1 MSIGRDLQSAIFRK
15 GLFGHRPVVPTE
27 PSALAEAARRAMSK
41 EAWAY
46 VDGGAGQQRTVV
58 ANTAAFDHFRLVPR
72 MLTNVETRDL
82 RTTLYGVDMPAPLM
96 LGPVGVLELAH
107 PRAEHEVAAAARATG
122 IPMVISTQASV
133 PMEEVAEDLGDTPR
147 LYQLYWSKDESIVES
162 FVRRAEAIGSDAL
175 VVTLDTHMLG
185 WRTRDL
191 DLGYL
196 PFARGL
202 GIAQYTSDP
211 AFRALVEER
220 LSGGSGTSVRPGL
233 REIPSALA
241 AVASMAQHHPGKLV
255 DNLRSGHARA
265 AVETFLD
272 VFSRSD
278 LIWDDLDRLREMTDL
293 PIVLKGLQ
301 APEDARRALD
311 HGVDGI
317 IVSNHGGRQ
326 VDGAIASIDALPSIV
341 DEVDG
346 RIPVLF
352 DSGIRSGADILKALA
367 LGADAVL
374 LGRPYVYGLALA
386 GAAGVQAVLE
396 HMIAEL
402 DLSLGLVGCRS
413 VEEIGRELLG

>member
-1 MSIGRDLQSAIFRK
+1 VSIGRDLQSAIFRK
-15 GLFGHRPVVPTE
+15 GLFGRRPVVPTE
-27 PSALAEAARRAMSK
+27 PSALAEAAQRAMSK

-46 VDGGAGQQRTVV
+46 VDGGAGQQRTVA

-72 MLTNVETRDL
+72 MLTNVESRDL
-82 RTTLYGVDMPAPLM
+82 RTTLFGVDMPAPLM

-133 PMEEVAEDLGDTPR
+133 PMEEVAKDLGDTPR
-147 LYQLYWSKDESIVES
+147 LYQLYWSKDETIVES

-211 AFRALVEER
+211 AFRALVEQR

-233 REIPSALA
+233 REIPSALT

-278 LIWDDLDRLREMTDL
+278 LIWDDLDRLREMTDM

-301 APEDARRALD
+301 APEDARRALE

>member
-27 PSALAEAARRAMSK
+27 PSVLADAARRAMSK

-46 VDGGAGQQRTVV
+46 VDGGAGQQRTVA
-58 ANTAAFDHFRLVPR
+58 ANTSAFDHFRLVPR
-72 MLTNVETRDL
+72 MLANVENRDL
-82 RTTLYGVDMPAPLM
+82 RTTLFGVDMPAPLM
-96 LGPVGVLELAH
+96 LAPVGVLELAH

-133 PMEEVAEDLGDTPR
+133 PMEEVAEELGDTPR

-162 FVRRAEAIGSDAL
+162 FVRRAEAIGSHAL

-220 LSGGSGTSVRPGL
+220 LATGPGTSVRPGF
-233 REIPSALA
+233 REIPSALT

-301 APEDARRALD
+301 AADDARRALE

-352 DSGIRSGADILKALA
+352 DSGIRSGADVLKALA

-386 GAAGVQAVLE
+386 GAAGVQAVVE
-396 HMIAEL
+396 HMLAEL

-413 VEEIGRELLG
+413 VDEIGRELLG

>member
-27 PSALAEAARRAMSK
+27 PSVLAEAAQRAMSK

-46 VDGGAGQQRTVV
+46 VDGGAGQQRTVA

-72 MLTNVETRDL
+72 MLTNVESRDL
-82 RTTLYGVDMPAPLM
+82 RTTLFGVDMPAPLM

-122 IPMVISTQASV
+122 VPMVISTQASV
-133 PMEEVAEDLGDTPR
+133 PMEEVAQDLGDTPR
-147 LYQLYWSKDESIVES
+147 LYQLYWSKDETIVES

-211 AFRALVEER
+211 AFRALVEAR
-220 LSGGSGTSVRPGL
+220 LADGSGTSVRPGL
-233 REIPSALA
+233 REIPSALT

-301 APEDARRALD
+301 APEDARRALE

-386 GAAGVQAVLE
+386 GAAGVQAVIE

-413 VEEIGRELLG
+413 VDEIGRELLG

>member
-15 GLFGHRPVVPTE
+15 GLFGRRPVVPTE
-27 PSALAEAARRAMSK
+27 PAALAAAAEKAMSD

-46 VDGGAGQQRTVV
+46 VAGGAGQHRTVA

-72 MLTNVETRDL
+72 MLADVETRDL
-82 RTTLYGVDMPAPLM
+82 STSLFGVDMPAPLM
-96 LGPVGVLELAH
+96 IGPVGVLELAH

-133 PMEEVAEDLGDTPR
+133 PMEGVAADLGDTPR

-162 FVRRAEAIGSDAL
+162 FVDRAEAIGADAL

-185 WRTRDL
+185 WRTKDL

-211 AFRALVEER
+211 AFRTLVEKR
-220 LSGGSGTSVRPGL
+220 IADKSGTSVRPGL
-233 REIPSALA
+233 REIPSALS
-241 AVASMAQHHPGKLV
+241 AVASMAQHHPGRLV

-278 LIWDDLDRLREMTDL
+278 LTWDDLDRLREMTDL

-301 APEDARRALD
+301 APDDARRALD

-326 VDGAIASIDALPSIV
+326 VDGAIASIDALPGIV

-346 RIPVLF
+346 RVPVLF

-374 LGRPYVYGLALA
+374 VGRPYVYGLALA
-386 GAAGVQAVLE
+386 GAEGVQAVLE

-402 DLSLGLVGCRS
+402 DLSLGLVGARS
-413 VEEIGRELLG
+413 IREVGRDLLG

>member
-27 PSALAEAARRAMSK
+27 PSALAAAAQQAMSK

-46 VDGGAGQQRTVV
+46 VAGGAGQHRTVE
-58 ANTAAFDHFRLVPR
+58 ANTAAFDHYRLVPR

-82 RTTLYGVDMPAPLM
+82 RTTLFGVDMPAPLM

-147 LYQLYWSKDESIVES
+147 LYQLYWSKDETIVES

-211 AFRALVEER
+211 AFRVLVEER
-220 LSGGSGTSVRPGL
+220 VAAGSGTSVRPGL
-233 REIPSALA
+233 REIPSALT

-301 APEDARRALD
+301 APEDARRALE

-326 VDGAIASIDALPSIV
+326 VDGAIASIDALPGIV

-346 RIPVLF
+346 RVPVLF

-386 GAAGVQAVLE
+386 GAAGVQAVVE

-402 DLSLGLVGCRS
+402 DLSLGLVGGRS
-413 VEEIGRELLG
+413 VDEIGRELLG

>member
-15 GLFGHRPVVPTE
+15 GLFGRRPVVPTE
-27 PSALAEAARRAMSK
+27 PSALAEAAQRAMSK

-46 VDGGAGQQRTVV
+46 VDGGAGQQRTVA

-72 MLTNVETRDL
+72 MLANVERRDL
-82 RTTLYGVDMPAPLM
+82 RTTLFGVDMPAPLM

-133 PMEEVAEDLGDTPR
+133 PMEEVAKDLGDTPR
-147 LYQLYWSKDESIVES
+147 LYQLYWSKDETIVES

-211 AFRALVEER
+211 AFRALVEQR

-233 REIPSALA
+233 REIPSALT

-278 LIWDDLDRLREMTDL
+278 LIWDDLDRLREMTDM

-301 APEDARRALD
+301 APEDARRALE

>member
-27 PSALAEAARRAMSK
+27 PSALAEAAQKAMSD

-46 VDGGAGQQRTVV
+46 VAGGAGQQRTVA

-72 MLTNVETRDL
+72 MLANVETRDL
-82 RTTLYGVDMPAPLM
+82 RTTLFGVDMPAPMM

-122 IPMVISTQASV
+122 IPMMISTQASV

-211 AFRALVEER
+211 AFRALVEQR
-220 LSGGSGTSVRPGL
+220 IASGPGVSVRPGL
-233 REIPSALA
+233 RELPSALSA
-241 AVASMAQHHPGKLV
+241 IASMAQHHPGRLV

-293 PIVLKGLQ
+293 PIVLKGIQ
-301 APEDARRALD
+301 APSDARRALE
-311 HGVDGI
+311 HGVEGI

-341 DEVDG
+341 DEIDG

-413 VEEIGRELLG
+413 VDDVGRELLG

>member
-1 MSIGRDLQSAIFRK
+1 M
-15 GLFGHRPVVPTE
+15 FGHRPVVPTE
-27 PSALAEAARRAMSK
+27 PAALAEAAQRAMSK

-46 VDGGAGQQRTVV
+46 VDGGAGQQRTVA

-72 MLTNVETRDL
+72 MLANVESRDL
-82 RTTLYGVDMPAPLM
+82 RTTLFGVDMPAPLM

-133 PMEEVAEDLGDTPR
+133 PMEEVAKDLGDTPR
-147 LYQLYWSKDESIVES
+147 LYQLYWSKDETIVES

-211 AFRALVEER
+211 AFRALVEQR

-233 REIPSALA
+233 REIPSALT

-278 LIWDDLDRLREMTDL
+278 LIWDDLDRLREMTDM

-301 APEDARRALD
+301 APEDARRALE

>member
-1 MSIGRDLQSAIFRK
+1 M
-15 GLFGHRPVVPTE
+15 PTE
-27 PSALAEAARRAMSK
+27 PSELASAAQRAMSK

-46 VDGGAGQQRTVV
+46 VDGGAGQQRTVA
-58 ANTAAFDHFRLVPR
+58 ANTSAFDHYRLVPR
-72 MLTNVETRDL
+72 MLANVESRDL
-82 RTTLYGVDMPAPLM
+82 RTTLFGVDMPAPLM
-96 LGPVGVLELAH
+96 LAPVGVLELAH

-122 IPMVISTQASV
+122 IPMMISTQASV
-133 PMEEVAEDLGDTPR
+133 PMEDVARDLGDTPR
-147 LYQLYWSKDESIVES
+147 LYQLYWSRDESIVES

-211 AFRALVEER
+211 AFRELVAQR
-220 LSGGSGTSVRPGL
+220 LTAGSGTDVRPGL

-241 AVASMAQHHPGKLV
+241 AVASMARHHPGKAV

-301 APEDARRALD
+301 APEDARRALE

-341 DEVDG
+341 DEIDG

-386 GAAGVQAVLE
+386 GAAGVQAVIE

-413 VEEIGRELLG
+413 VGETGRELLG

>member
-1 MSIGRDLQSAIFRK
+1 MSIGRDLQSGIFRK

-27 PSALAEAARRAMSK
+27 PSVLAEAAQRAMSK

-46 VDGGAGQQRTVV
+46 VDGGAGQQRTVA

-72 MLTNVETRDL
+72 MLTNVESRDL
-82 RTTLYGVDMPAPLM
+82 RTTLFGVDMPAPLM

-133 PMEEVAEDLGDTPR
+133 PMEEVAKDLGDTPR
-147 LYQLYWSKDESIVES
+147 LYQLYWSKDETIVES

-211 AFRALVEER
+211 AFRALVEAR
-220 LSGGSGTSVRPGL
+220 LAGKSGTSVRPGL
-233 REIPSALA
+233 REIPSALT

-301 APEDARRALD
+301 APEDARRALE

>member
-15 GLFGHRPVVPTE
+15 GLFGHGPVVPTE
-27 PSALAEAARRAMSK
+27 PSALAEAAQRAMSK

-46 VDGGAGQQRTVV
+46 VDGGAGQQRTVA

-72 MLTNVETRDL
+72 MLTNVESRDL
-82 RTTLYGVDMPAPLM
+82 RTTLFGVDMPAPLM

-133 PMEEVAEDLGDTPR
+133 PMEEVAKDLGDTPR
-147 LYQLYWSKDESIVES
+147 LYQLYWSKDETIVES

-211 AFRALVEER
+211 AFRALVEQR

-233 REIPSALA
+233 REIPSALT

-301 APEDARRALD
+301 APEDARRALE

>member
-27 PSALAEAARRAMSK
+27 PSVLAEAAQRAMSK

-46 VDGGAGQQRTVV
+46 VDGGAGQQRTVA

-72 MLTNVETRDL
+72 MLTNVESRGL
-82 RTTLYGVDMPAPLM
+82 RTTLFGVDMPAPLM

-133 PMEEVAEDLGDTPR
+133 PMEEVAQDLGDTPR
-147 LYQLYWSKDESIVES
+147 LYQLYWSKDETIVES

-211 AFRALVEER
+211 AFRALVEAR
-220 LSGGSGTSVRPGL
+220 LADGSGTSVRPGL
-233 REIPSALA
+233 REIPSALT

-301 APEDARRALD
+301 APEDARRALE

-346 RIPVLF
+346 RVPVLF

-386 GAAGVQAVLE
+386 GAAGVQAVIE

-413 VEEIGRELLG
+413 VDEIGRELLG

>member
-27 PSALAEAARRAMSK
+27 PSALAEAAHRAMSK

-46 VDGGAGQQRTVV
+46 VAGGAGQQRTVA

-72 MLTNVETRDL
+72 MLANVETRDL
-82 RTTLYGVDMPAPLM
+82 RTTLFGVDMPAPLM

-133 PMEEVAEDLGDTPR
+133 PMEDVAADLGDTPR

-211 AFRALVEER
+211 AFRALVDER
-220 LSGGSGTSVRPGL
+220 IAAGSGMSVRPGL
-233 REIPSALA
+233 REIPAALS
-241 AVASMAQHHPGKLV
+241 AVASMAQHHPGKV
-255 DNLRSGHARA
+255 VESLRSGHARA

-301 APEDARRALD
+301 APEDARRALE

-386 GAAGVQAVLE
+386 GAAGVQAVVE

-413 VEEIGRELLG
+413 ADEIGRELLG

>member
-15 GLFGHRPVVPTE
+15 GLFGRRPVVPTE
-27 PSALAEAARRAMSK
+27 PAALAAAAEKAMSD

-46 VDGGAGQQRTVV
+46 VAGGAGQHRTVA

-72 MLTNVETRDL
+72 MLADVETRDL
-82 RTTLYGVDMPAPLM
+82 STSLFGVEMPAPLM
-96 LGPVGVLELAH
+96 IGPVGVLELAH

-133 PMEEVAEDLGDTPR
+133 PMEEVAADLGATPR

-162 FVRRAEAIGSDAL
+162 FVHRAEAIGADAL

-185 WRTRDL
+185 WRTKDL

-211 AFRALVEER
+211 AFRALVEKR
-220 LSGGSGTSVRPGL
+220 IADKSGTSVRPGL
-233 REIPSALA
+233 REIPSALS
-241 AVASMAQHHPGKLV
+241 AVASMAQHHPGRLV

-278 LIWDDLDRLREMTDL
+278 LTWDDLDRLREMTDL

-301 APEDARRALD
+301 APDDARRALD

-326 VDGAIASIDALPSIV
+326 VDGAIASIDALPGIV

-374 LGRPYVYGLALA
+374 VGRPYVYGLALA
-386 GAAGVQAVLE
+386 GAEGVQAVLE

-402 DLSLGLVGCRS
+402 DLSLGLVGARS
-413 VEEIGRELLG
+413 IREVGRDLLG

>member
-27 PSALAEAARRAMSK
+27 PSVLAEAAQRAMSK

-46 VDGGAGQQRTVV
+46 VDGGAGQQRTVA

-72 MLTNVETRDL
+72 MLTNVESRDL
-82 RTTLYGVDMPAPLM
+82 RTTLFGVDMPAPLM

-122 IPMVISTQASV
+122 MPMVISTQASV
-133 PMEEVAEDLGDTPR
+133 PMEEVAQDLGDTPR
-147 LYQLYWSKDESIVES
+147 LYQLYWSKDETIVES

-211 AFRALVEER
+211 AFRALVEAR
-220 LSGGSGTSVRPGL
+220 LADGSGTSVRPGL
-233 REIPSALA
+233 REIPSALT

-301 APEDARRALD
+301 APEDARRALE

-386 GAAGVQAVLE
+386 GAAGVQAVIE

-413 VEEIGRELLG
+413 VDEIGRELLG

>member
-27 PSALAEAARRAMSK
+27 PSALAEAAQKAMSD

-46 VDGGAGQQRTVV
+46 VAGGAGQQRTVA

-72 MLTNVETRDL
+72 MLANVETRDL
-82 RTTLYGVDMPAPLM
+82 RTTLFGVDMPAPMM

-122 IPMVISTQASV
+122 IPMMISTQASV

-211 AFRALVEER
+211 AFRALVEQR
-220 LSGGSGTSVRPGL
+220 IASSPGVSVRPGL
-233 REIPSALA
+233 RELPSALSA
-241 AVASMAQHHPGKLV
+241 IASMAQHHPGRLV

-293 PIVLKGLQ
+293 PIVLKGIQ
-301 APEDARRALD
+301 APSDARRALE
-311 HGVDGI
+311 HGVEGI

-341 DEVDG
+341 DEIDG

-413 VEEIGRELLG
+413 VDDVGRELLG

>member
-1 MSIGRDLQSAIFRK
+1 MSIGRDLQSGIFRK

-27 PSALAEAARRAMSK
+27 PSVLAEAAQRAMSK

-46 VDGGAGQQRTVV
+46 VDGGAGQQRTVA

-72 MLTNVETRDL
+72 MLTNVESRDL
-82 RTTLYGVDMPAPLM
+82 RTTLFGVDMPAPLM

-107 PRAEHEVAAAARATG
+107 SRAEHEVAAAARATG

-133 PMEEVAEDLGDTPR
+133 PMEEVAQDLGDTPR
-147 LYQLYWSKDESIVES
+147 LYQLYWSKDETIVES

-211 AFRALVEER
+211 AFRALVAAR
-220 LSGGSGTSVRPGL
+220 LADGSGTSVRPGL
-233 REIPSALA
+233 REIPSALT

-301 APEDARRALD
+301 APEDARRALE

-386 GAAGVQAVLE
+386 GAAGVQAVIE

-413 VEEIGRELLG
+413 VDEIGRELLG

>member
-27 PSALAEAARRAMSK
+27 PSVLAEAAQRAMSK

-46 VDGGAGQQRTVV
+46 VDGGAGQQRTVA

-82 RTTLYGVDMPAPLM
+82 RTVLFGVDMPAPLM

-133 PMEEVAEDLGDTPR
+133 PMEEVAQDLGDTPR
-147 LYQLYWSKDESIVES
+147 LYQLYWSKDETIVES

-211 AFRALVEER
+211 AFRALVEQR
-220 LSGGSGTSVRPGL
+220 LTGGSGTSVRPGL
-233 REIPSALA
+233 REIPSALT

-301 APEDARRALD
+301 APEDARRALE

>member
-1 MSIGRDLQSAIFRK
+1 VSIGRDLQSAIFRK

-27 PSALAEAARRAMSK
+27 PSALAEAARKAMSK

-46 VDGGAGQQRTVV
+46 VAGGAGQQRTVA
-58 ANTAAFDHFRLVPR
+58 ANTSAFDHFRLVPR

-82 RTTLYGVDMPAPLM
+82 RTTLFGVDMPAPLM

-133 PMEEVAEDLGDTPR
+133 PMEEVAEDLKDTPR

-211 AFRALVEER
+211 AFRALVEAR
-220 LSGGSGTSVRPGL
+220 LSGDKGANVRPGL
-233 REIPSALA
+233 REIPSALT

-255 DNLRSGHARA
+255 DNLRSGQARA

-301 APEDARRALD
+301 APEDARRALE

-386 GAAGVQAVLE
+386 GAEGVQAVVE

-413 VEEIGRELLG
+413 VDEIGRELLG

>member
-15 GLFGHRPVVPTE
+15 GLFGRRPVVPTE
-27 PSALAEAARRAMSK
+27 PSALAEAAQRAMSK

-46 VDGGAGQQRTVV
+46 VDGGAGQQRTVA
-58 ANTAAFDHFRLVPR
+58 ANTAAFDHFRIVPR
-72 MLTNVETRDL
+72 MLANVERRDL
-82 RTTLYGVDMPAPLM
+82 RTTLFGVDMPAPLM

-133 PMEEVAEDLGDTPR
+133 PMEEVAKDLGDTPR
-147 LYQLYWSKDESIVES
+147 LYQLYWSKDETIVES

-211 AFRALVEER
+211 AFRALVDQR

-233 REIPSALA
+233 REIPSALT

-278 LIWDDLDRLREMTDL
+278 LIWDDLDRLREMTDM

-301 APEDARRALD
+301 APEDARRALE

>member
-1 MSIGRDLQSAIFRK
+1 M
-15 GLFGHRPVVPTE
+15 FGHRPVVPTE
-27 PSALAEAARRAMSK
+27 PSALAEAAQKAMSE

-46 VDGGAGQQRTVV
+46 VAGGAGQQRTVA

-72 MLTNVETRDL
+72 MLANVETRDL
-82 RTTLYGVDMPAPLM
+82 HTTLFGVDMPAPMM

-122 IPMVISTQASV
+122 VPMMISTQASV

-211 AFRALVEER
+211 AFRALVEQR
-220 LSGGSGTSVRPGL
+220 IASGPRASVRPGL
-233 REIPSALA
+233 RELPSALS
-241 AVASMAQHHPGKLV
+241 AVASMAQHHPGRLV

-293 PIVLKGLQ
+293 PIVLKGIQ
-301 APEDARRALD
+301 APSDARRALE
-311 HGVDGI
+311 HGVEGI

-341 DEVDG
+341 DEIAG

-413 VEEIGRELLG
+413 VDEVSRELLG

>member
-1 MSIGRDLQSAIFRK
+1 MSIGRDLQSGIFRK

-27 PSALAEAARRAMSK
+27 PSVLAEAAQRAMSK

-46 VDGGAGQQRTVV
+46 VDGGAGQQRTVA

-72 MLTNVETRDL
+72 MLTNVESRDL
-82 RTTLYGVDMPAPLM
+82 RTTLFGVDMPAPLM

-133 PMEEVAEDLGDTPR
+133 PMEEVAQDLGDTPR
-147 LYQLYWSKDESIVES
+147 LYQLYWSKDETIVES

-211 AFRALVEER
+211 AFRALVEAR
-220 LSGGSGTSVRPGL
+220 LADRSGTSVRPGL
-233 REIPSALA
+233 REIPSALT

-301 APEDARRALD
+301 APEDARRALE

-386 GAAGVQAVLE
+386 GAAGVQAVIE

-413 VEEIGRELLG
+413 VDEIGRELLG

>member
-15 GLFGHRPVVPTE
+15 GLFGRLPVVPTE

-46 VDGGAGQQRTVV
+46 VAGGAGQQRTVA
-58 ANTAAFDHFRLVPR
+58 ANTSAFDHFRLVPR
-72 MLTNVETRDL
+72 MLADVEDRDL
-82 RTTLYGVDMPAPLM
+82 RTTLFGVDMPAPLM
-96 LGPVGVLELAH
+96 LAPVGVLELAH

-220 LSGGSGTSVRPGL
+220 ITSGGGTSVRPGI
-233 REIPSALA
+233 REIPAALG

-255 DNLRSGHARA
+255 DNLRSGQARA

-301 APEDARRALD
+301 APEDARRALE

-352 DSGIRSGADILKALA
+352 DSGIRSGADVLKALA

-386 GAAGVQAVLE
+386 GAAGVQAVVE

-413 VEEIGRELLG
+413 VDEVGRELLG

>member
-27 PSALAEAARRAMSK
+27 PAALAEAAQRAMSK

-46 VDGGAGQQRTVV
+46 VDGGAGQQRTVA

-72 MLTNVETRDL
+72 MLANVESRDL
-82 RTTLYGVDMPAPLM
+82 RTTLFGVDMPAPLM

-133 PMEEVAEDLGDTPR
+133 PMEEVAKDLGDTPR
-147 LYQLYWSKDESIVES
+147 LYQLYWSKDETIVES

-211 AFRALVEER
+211 AFRALVEQR

-233 REIPSALA
+233 REIPSALT

-278 LIWDDLDRLREMTDL
+278 LIWDDLDRLREMTDM

-301 APEDARRALD
+301 APEDARRALE

>member
-27 PSALAEAARRAMSK
+27 PSVLADAARRAMSK

-46 VDGGAGQQRTVV
+46 VAGGAGQQRTVA
-58 ANTAAFDHFRLVPR
+58 ANTSAFDHFRLVPR
-72 MLTNVETRDL
+72 MLANVENRDL
-82 RTTLYGVDMPAPLM
+82 RTTLFGVDMPAPLM
-96 LGPVGVLELAH
+96 LAPVGVLELAH

-133 PMEEVAEDLGDTPR
+133 PMEEVVEDLGDTPR

-162 FVRRAEAIGSDAL
+162 FVRRAEAIGSHAL

-220 LSGGSGTSVRPGL
+220 IAAGSGTSVRPGL
-233 REIPSALA
+233 REIPSALT

-301 APEDARRALD
+301 APEDARRALE

-352 DSGIRSGADILKALA
+352 DSGIRSGADVLKALA

-396 HMIAEL
+396 HMLAEL

>member
-1 MSIGRDLQSAIFRK
+1 M
-15 GLFGHRPVVPTE
+15 
-27 PSALAEAARRAMSK
+27 
-41 EAWAY
+41 
-46 VDGGAGQQRTVV
+46 
-58 ANTAAFDHFRLVPR
+58 
-72 MLTNVETRDL
+72 
-82 RTTLYGVDMPAPLM
+82 
-96 LGPVGVLELAH
+96 
-107 PRAEHEVAAAARATG
+107 
-122 IPMVISTQASV
+122 
-133 PMEEVAEDLGDTPR
+133 
-147 LYQLYWSKDESIVES
+147 
-162 FVRRAEAIGSDAL
+162 
-175 VVTLDTHMLG
+175 
-185 WRTRDL
+185 
-191 DLGYL
+191 
-196 PFARGL
+196 
-202 GIAQYTSDP
+202 
-211 AFRALVEER
+211 
-220 LSGGSGTSVRPGL
+220 RPGL
-233 REIPSALA
+233 REIPSALT

-346 RIPVLF
+346 RVPVLF

-386 GAAGVQAVLE
+386 GAAGVQAVIE

-413 VEEIGRELLG
+413 VDEIGRELLG

>member
-27 PSALAEAARRAMSK
+27 PSALAAAAQRAMSK

-46 VDGGAGQQRTVV
+46 VDGGAGQQRTVA

-72 MLTNVETRDL
+72 MLTNVESRDL
-82 RTTLYGVDMPAPLM
+82 RTTLFGVDMPAPLM

-133 PMEEVAEDLGDTPR
+133 PMEEVAMDLGDTPR
-147 LYQLYWSKDESIVES
+147 LYQLYWSKDETIVES

-211 AFRALVEER
+211 AFRALVEQR

-233 REIPSALA
+233 REIPSALT

-301 APEDARRALD
+301 APEDARRALE

>member
-15 GLFGHRPVVPTE
+15 GLFGRRPVVPTE
-27 PSALAEAARRAMSK
+27 PSALAEAAQRAMSK

-46 VDGGAGQQRTVV
+46 VDGGAGQQRTVA

-72 MLTNVETRDL
+72 MLTNVESRDL
-82 RTTLYGVDMPAPLM
+82 RTTLFGVDMPAPLM

-133 PMEEVAEDLGDTPR
+133 PMEEVAKDLGDTPR
-147 LYQLYWSKDESIVES
+147 LYQLYWSKDETIVES

-211 AFRALVEER
+211 AFRALVEKR

-233 REIPSALA
+233 REIPSALT

-301 APEDARRALD
+301 APEDARRALE

>member
-27 PSALAEAARRAMSK
+27 PSALAEAAQKAMSE

-46 VDGGAGQQRTVV
+46 VAGGAGQQRTVA

-72 MLTNVETRDL
+72 MLANVEDRDL
-82 RTTLYGVDMPAPLM
+82 RTTLFGVDMPAPMM

-122 IPMVISTQASV
+122 IPMMISTQASV

-147 LYQLYWSKDESIVES
+147 LYQLYWSKDEAIVES

-211 AFRALVEER
+211 AFRALVEQGIA
-220 LSGGSGTSVRPGL
+220 SGPGTSVRPGL
-233 REIPSALA
+233 RELPSALS
-241 AVASMAQHHPGKLV
+241 AVASMAQHHPGRLV

-293 PIVLKGLQ
+293 PIVLKGIQ
-301 APEDARRALD
+301 APSDARRALE
-311 HGVDGI
+311 HGVEGI

-341 DEVDG
+341 DEIDG

-386 GAAGVQAVLE
+386 GAAGVQAVIE

-413 VEEIGRELLG
+413 VDEVGRELLG

>member
-27 PSALAEAARRAMSK
+27 PSALAEAAQRAMSK

-46 VDGGAGQQRTVV
+46 VDGGAGQQRTVA

-72 MLTNVETRDL
+72 MLTNVESRDL
-82 RTTLYGVDMPAPLM
+82 RTTLFGVDMPAPLM

-133 PMEEVAEDLGDTPR
+133 PMEEVAKDLGDTPR
-147 LYQLYWSKDESIVES
+147 LYQLYWSKDETIVES

-211 AFRALVEER
+211 AFRALVEQR

-233 REIPSALA
+233 REIPSALT

-301 APEDARRALD
+301 APEDARRALE

>member
-27 PSALAEAARRAMSK
+27 PSALAEAAHRAMSK

-46 VDGGAGQQRTVV
+46 VDGGAGQQRTLA

-82 RTTLYGVDMPAPLM
+82 RTTLFGVDMPAPLM

-211 AFRALVEER
+211 AFRALVEQR
-220 LSGGSGTSVRPGL
+220 ISAGSGTSVRPGL
-233 REIPSALA
+233 REIPSALT

-301 APEDARRALD
+301 APEDARRALE

>member
-15 GLFGHRPVVPTE
+15 GLFGRRPVVPTE
-27 PSALAEAARRAMSK
+27 PSALAEAAQRAMSK

-46 VDGGAGQQRTVV
+46 VDGGAGQQRTVA
-58 ANTAAFDHFRLVPR
+58 ANTAAFDHFRIVPR
-72 MLTNVETRDL
+72 MLANVERRDL
-82 RTTLYGVDMPAPLM
+82 RTTLFGVDMPAPLM

-133 PMEEVAEDLGDTPR
+133 PMEEVAKDLGDTPR
-147 LYQLYWSKDESIVES
+147 LYQLYWSKDETIVES

-211 AFRALVEER
+211 AFRALVEQR

-233 REIPSALA
+233 REIPSALT

-278 LIWDDLDRLREMTDL
+278 LIWDDLDRLREMTDM

-301 APEDARRALD
+301 APEDARRALE